1 MKTASPRREGSG
13 GKDTRNR
20 LGKWA
25 EVMEEGGGRRD
36 VGGQGQRGIERV
48 CRYRLS
54 AFGEFYKIHQEVLE
68 TEGTMA
74 LTVVVKETPLRDFH
88 YKTHKVL

>member
-1 MKTASPRREGSG
+1 MNRGKRNGRKREE
-13 GKDTRNR
+13 K
-20 LGKWA
+20 
-25 EVMEEGGGRRD
+25 
-36 VGGQGQRGIERV
+36 V

-68 TEGTMA
+68 TEGTVA
-74 LTVVVKETPLRDFH
+74 LIVVVQETPLRDFY

>member
-1 MKTASPRREGSG
+1 M
-13 GKDTRNR
+13 
-20 LGKWA
+20 
-25 EVMEEGGGRRD
+25 
-36 VGGQGQRGIERV
+36 

-74 LTVVVKETPLRDFH
+74 LTVVVKETPPKGLFH

>member
-1 MKTASPRREGSG
+1 
-13 GKDTRNR
+13 
-20 LGKWA
+20 
-25 EVMEEGGGRRD
+25 ME
-36 VGGQGQRGIERV
+36 GQRRTRGERV

-88 YKTHKVL
+88 YKTHKVLYKRT

>member
-1 MKTASPRREGSG
+1 MGWSDDG
-13 GKDTRNR
+13 
-20 LGKWA
+20 
-25 EVMEEGGGRRD
+25 EE
-36 VGGQGQRGIERV
+36 EEKKSV

-88 YKTHKVL
+88 YETHKVL

>member
-1 MKTASPRREGSG
+1 MKKKKKVE
-13 GKDTRNR
+13 
-20 LGKWA
+20 
-25 EVMEEGGGRRD
+25 
-36 VGGQGQRGIERV
+36 GQRGRKRVRV
-48 CRYRLS
+48 CRNRLS

-68 TEGTMA
+68 TEGTVA

>member
-1 MKTASPRREGSG
+1 MKKGSG
-13 GKDTRNR
+13 
-20 LGKWA
+20 
-25 EVMEEGGGRRD
+25 RD
-36 VGGQGQRGIERV
+36 RQRV

-54 AFGEFYKIHQEVLE
+54 AFGEFYKIPQEVLE

-74 LTVVVKETPLRDFH
+74 LTVAVKKTPLRDFH

>member
-1 MKTASPRREGSG
+1 MKEKR
-13 GKDTRNR
+13 K
-20 LGKWA
+20 
-25 EVMEEGGGRRD
+25 GRWNKKK
-36 VGGQGQRGIERV
+36 RV

-88 YKTHKVL
+88 YETHKVL

>member
-1 MKTASPRREGSG
+1 MKEKRRRKEDKG
-13 GKDTRNR
+13 GKWKDR
-20 LGKWA
+20 
-25 EVMEEGGGRRD
+25 
-36 VGGQGQRGIERV
+36 QRV

-54 AFGEFYKIHQEVLE
+54 AFGEFYKIPQEVLE

-74 LTVVVKETPLRDFH
+74 LTVAVKETPLRDFH

>member
-1 MKTASPRREGSG
+1 MKEKRKR
-13 GKDTRNR
+13 K
-20 LGKWA
+20 
-25 EVMEEGGGRRD
+25 EEKGGGETVRKKK
-36 VGGQGQRGIERV
+36 RV

-74 LTVVVKETPLRDFH
+74 LTVVVKETPLRDFS
-88 YKTHKVL
+88 LQNS

>member
-1 MKTASPRREGSG
+1 MNAMNRGKRNGS
-13 GKDTRNR
+13 K
-20 LGKWA
+20 K
-25 EVMEEGGGRRD
+25 EEK
-36 VGGQGQRGIERV
+36 V

-68 TEGTMA
+68 TEGTVA
-74 LTVVVKETPLRDFH
+74 LIVVVQETPLRDFY

>member
-1 MKTASPRREGSG
+1 MKEKSG
-13 GKDTRNR
+13 EKKG
-20 LGKWA
+20 
-25 EVMEEGGGRRD
+25 ERD
-36 VGGQGQRGIERV
+36 VEGQRRRGRKRV
-48 CRYRLS
+48 CRFRLS

-88 YKTHKVL
+88 YKNS

>member
-1 MKTASPRREGSG
+1 M
-13 GKDTRNR
+13 
-20 LGKWA
+20 
-25 EVMEEGGGRRD
+25 
-36 VGGQGQRGIERV
+36 

-74 LTVVVKETPLRDFH
+74 LTVVVKETPLRDFTTKLIRCSKNELKH
-88 YKTHKVL
+88 NNAHQSVVAIIEDPIKKVVLVDK

>member
-1 MKTASPRREGSG
+1 M
-13 GKDTRNR
+13 
-20 LGKWA
+20 
-25 EVMEEGGGRRD
+25 
-36 VGGQGQRGIERV
+36 GGQTKRGRKRV

-54 AFGEFYKIHQEVLE
+54 AFGEFYKIHQELLE
-68 TEGTMA
+68 TEGTVA

>member
-1 MKTASPRREGSG
+1 
-13 GKDTRNR
+13 
-20 LGKWA
+20 
-25 EVMEEGGGRRD
+25 ME
-36 VGGQGQRGIERV
+36 GQRWRKEERKKESVV

-68 TEGTMA
+68 TEGTVA

>member
-1 MKTASPRREGSG
+1 MKRKRNEGRW
-13 GKDTRNR
+13 KDRD
-20 LGKWA
+20 G
-25 EVMEEGGGRRD
+25 EE
-36 VGGQGQRGIERV
+36 ERV